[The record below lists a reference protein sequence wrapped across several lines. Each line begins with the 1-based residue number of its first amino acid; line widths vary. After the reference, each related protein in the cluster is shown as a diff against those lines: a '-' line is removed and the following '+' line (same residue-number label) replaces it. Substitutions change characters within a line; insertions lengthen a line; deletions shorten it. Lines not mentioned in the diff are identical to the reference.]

1 MIRAEKILYD
11 KCLAPEEST
20 YLDGFIIDGHREPVD
35 KAMKQITWEGW
46 IALIKIVVGP
56 KADIALIEKEYREK
70 FNQWYEKEV
79 K

>member
-1 MIRAEKILYD
+1 MIRAEQILEELID
-11 KCLAPEEST
+11 KNSCDI
-20 YLDGFIIDGHREPVD
+20 YIDIKSDVD

-70 FNQWYEKEV
+70 FNQWYEGEV